1 MTNIQEYLSFYSDS
15 FTSSRARFL
24 AETARLG
31 AQLHSIQIPSHA
43 TKDGGDLA
51 IDIAVI
57 GDINADKHLVCIAG
71 THGIEGFVGSA
82 IQLGIFKR
90 MRHPTEGYGLIFVHC
105 LNPWGMSNFRRTN
118 EQNVD
123 LNRNWRLP
131 GSAISPAPPHYEG
144 LRPILLPETPCS
156 FPTFTLKALSKV
168 AKLGFPAVK
177 QAVTG
182 GQYLDQN
189 GLFFGG
195 HKVQPELELFGEW
208 AKAHLSHSERIIA
221 IDIHS
226 GLGRFGDYT
235 LLIDHHI
242 GSEEHSRVVEIFGAE
257 KVHGPDPRLG
267 ISYKTSG
274 SAGELLPCLLP
285 QTKVDHL
292 VHEFG
297 TLHPFKVLHAL
308 VQENFYYHSNL
319 VTKTGGIERPGAR
332 LLKDT
337 FCPPSD
343 LWRRN
348 AVSNG
353 LLIFDTAVTHLT
365 NCNSLAP
372 YLHLN

>member
-1 MTNIQEYLSFYSDS
+1 MTSSQDFLSFYSDS
-15 FTSSRARFL
+15 YTSSRARFL
-24 AETARLG
+24 TEAKRIG
-31 AQLHSIQIPSHA
+31 AQLYALPVPSK
-43 TKDGGDLA
+43 TPVDGTALA

-57 GDINADKHLVCIAG
+57 GDINADKHLVYTAG

-82 IQLGIFKR
+82 IQLGILNR
-90 MRHPTEGYGLIFVHC
+90 IQRAPHGHTLIMVHC
-105 LNPWGMSNFRRTN
+105 LNPWGMYNFRRTN

-131 GSAISPAPPHYEG
+131 DAAISPAPPHYEE
-144 LRPILLPETPCS
+144 LRSLLIPEAPGS
-156 FPTFTLKALSKV
+156 FAAFTLKALSKV

-182 GQYLDQN
+182 GQYLDAN

-195 HKVQPELELFGEW
+195 YKVQPELELFGNW
-208 AKAHLSHSERIIA
+208 AKENLSKSKWIIA

-235 LLIDHHI
+235 LLVDHQI
-242 GSEEHSRVVEIFGAE
+242 GSSEHSRIIDIFGSE

-274 SAGELLPCLLP
+274 SAGNLLPHLLP
-285 QTKVDHL
+285 QTRVDQV

-319 VTKTGGIERPGAR
+319 VTKTGGIGRPGAR
-332 LLKDT
+332 ILKDT
-337 FCPPSD
+337 FCPNSD

-353 LLIFDTAVTHLT
+353 FLIFDTASSFTK
-365 NCNSLAP
+365 
-372 YLHLN
+372 

>member
-156 FPTFTLKALSKV
+156 FPTFNS
-168 AKLGFPAVK
+168 
-177 QAVTG
+177 
-182 GQYLDQN
+182 
-189 GLFFGG
+189 
-195 HKVQPELELFGEW
+195 
-208 AKAHLSHSERIIA
+208 
-221 IDIHS
+221 
-226 GLGRFGDYT
+226 
-235 LLIDHHI
+235 
-242 GSEEHSRVVEIFGAE
+242 
-257 KVHGPDPRLG
+257 
-267 ISYKTSG
+267 
-274 SAGELLPCLLP
+274 
-285 QTKVDHL
+285 
-292 VHEFG
+292 
-297 TLHPFKVLHAL
+297 FK
-308 VQENFYYHSNL
+308 
-319 VTKTGGIERPGAR
+319 
-332 LLKDT
+332 
-337 FCPPSD
+337 
-343 LWRRN
+343 
-348 AVSNG
+348 
-353 LLIFDTAVTHLT
+353 
-365 NCNSLAP
+365 
-372 YLHLN
+372 